1 MGRPWDVSTNL
12 AGKIT
17 PVCVCRTD
25 ICVSLG
31 EHSLK
36 VSTGGKLAFKRNKVK
51 SCSAASHA
59 EKQQELS
66 LKQLT
71 PDR

>member
-1 MGRPWDVSTNL
+1 MCAEQTSW
-12 AGKIT
+12 
-17 PVCVCRTD
+17 
-25 ICVSLG
+25 SLV

-36 VSTGGKLAFKRNKVK
+36 VNLGGKLAFKGNKVK

-59 EKQQELS
+59 EIQQELS
-66 LKQLT
+66 LKQLN